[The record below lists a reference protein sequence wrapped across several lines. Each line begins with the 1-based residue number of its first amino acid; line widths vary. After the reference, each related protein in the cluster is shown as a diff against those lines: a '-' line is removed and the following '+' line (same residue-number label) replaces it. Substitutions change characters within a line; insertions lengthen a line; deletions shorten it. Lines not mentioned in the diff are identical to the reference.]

1 MRKVDASLILSK
13 MDRDTAYQMQG
24 NLCFETLALCNMKLD
39 FETCTFLD
47 DIRYIDLIAENVKVI
62 FTTPILAEELPEN
75 KYGFILTEQPR
86 VLFFKFHNML
96 AGNSCYIRSKYETKI
111 SSNARI
117 SNLAYISENNAVVE
131 DGVVIEPFVTI
142 YPNVHIGKNTVV
154 RSGCRI
160 GGEGFEFKKEENG
173 IIPVKHLGGVEIGD
187 NVEIQNNTCID
198 KAVYPWDNTVIG
210 DNVKIDNLVHIGHGV
225 KVANNTMIVANS
237 GIGGRT
243 EIGENVWV
251 GFAST
256 IRNGLKIE
264 NDSRINMGAVVTK
277 GVKEKQAVS
286 GNFAMEHE
294 QFIHH
299 MKVIS
304 VKGKEEL

>member
-1 MRKVDASLILSK
+1 MGKIDASLILPK
-13 MDRDTAYQMQG
+13 TDGDITYQIQG
-24 NLCFETLALCNMKLD
+24 NMCFETLALCNMKLD

-62 FTTPILAEELPEN
+62 FTTPIIAEKLPEN
-75 KYGFILTEQPR
+75 KYGFILTERPR
-86 VLFFKFHNML
+86 ILFFKFHNML
-96 AGNSCYIRSKYETKI
+96 AGNSCYIRNEYEAKI
-111 SSNARI
+111 SSNARV
-117 SNLAYISENNAVVE
+117 SSLAYISKNNVVVE
-131 DGVVIEPFVTI
+131 EGAVIEPFVTI
-142 YPNVHIGKNTVV
+142 YPNVHIGKNTVI

-160 GGEGFEFKKEENG
+160 GGEGFEFKREENS

-210 DNVKIDNLVHIGHGV
+210 NHVKIDNLVHIGHGV
-225 KVANNTMIVANS
+225 KVANETMIVANS

-256 IRNGLKIE
+256 IRNGLRIE

-277 GVKEKQAVS
+277 GVKNGQAVS
-286 GNFAMEHE
+286 GNFAIEHN

-299 MKVIS
+299 IKVIS
-304 VKGKEEL
+304 TTGNEEI